1 MDLHCIRHAGD
12 MENFWFN
19 IMTPAPRPLAW
30 LLRRFGKVAITLP
43 PWGIYVLPEVIVG
56 PRLTKHEQAHWA
68 QYERMGFIKFY
79 TTYLWL
85 TLRHG
90 YRQNPM
96 EIEAREAE
104 LKG

>member
-1 MDLHCIRHAGD
+1 
-12 MENFWFN
+12 
-19 IMTPAPRPLAW
+19 MTPAPRFLSW
-30 LLRRFGKVAITLP
+30 RLRRFGFRAITLP
-43 PWGIYVLPEVIVG
+43 PLGIYYVPGALVG

-79 TTYLWL
+79 ARYLWL